1 MATASETKV
10 SAMSYRSAMGSEMA
24 IMPMKCM
31 DQMPVPMAM
40 APPAT
45 QMRTWL
51 GSAAATRA
59 ASDNAA

>member
-10 SAMSYRSAMGSEMA
+10 SAMSYRSAMGREKA
-24 IMPMKCM
+24 IMPMKCI
-31 DQMPVPMAM
+31 DQMPVPMAI